1 MGMPDQGARIR
12 RCWERGVGGGIGQR
26 VGVGGNWLREDECEV
41 LVEAGDEVVLRAE
54 VRGELE
60 ASEGQCPEKS
70 GAGGAHKALDPG
82 LAEEIDGL
90 AWIADK
96 EDGLRVAVPGF
107 GEHLNEVVLSGG
119 GVLHFVD
126 KEMLKARAQGRG
138 EVVRA
143 GIFIEGVAGEEAEFG
158 EVALV
163 VCSEDELELD
173 QGTAENTEE
182 RLCDS
187 PLARGIAGRRESVDS
202 EKHLQ
207 QIVAM
212 A

>member
-12 RCWERGVGGGIGQR
+12 RRWERGVGGGIGQR

-70 GAGGAHKALDPG
+70 GAGGAHKP
-82 LAEEIDGL
+82 
-90 AWIADK
+90 
-96 EDGLRVAVPGF
+96 
-107 GEHLNEVVLSGG
+107 
-119 GVLHFVD
+119 
-126 KEMLKARAQGRG
+126 
-138 EVVRA
+138 
-143 GIFIEGVAGEEAEFG
+143 
-158 EVALV
+158 
-163 VCSEDELELD
+163 LD

-187 PLARGIAGRRESVDS
+187 PLVRGIAGRRESVDS